1 MECSRIVLESPITPS
16 TLPTRLVGSLTA
28 EALEKYFRPSGSRY
42 QRRLVLNAAEILLLE
57 ELARTKNGDDDRSIT
72 SPFALR

>member
-1 MECSRIVLESPITPS
+1 
-16 TLPTRLVGSLTA
+16 LTA